1 MKTSGGNLLANELR
15 SGREIEFDGEDLARL
30 HAQKLDVESVDDA
43 TALRYL
49 LRVVFPGLLFLLV
62 LIGVLIMLRLR

>member
-1 MKTSGGNLLANELR
+1 MPWLLR

-30 HAQKLDVESVDDA
+30 HEQKVDVESVDDA